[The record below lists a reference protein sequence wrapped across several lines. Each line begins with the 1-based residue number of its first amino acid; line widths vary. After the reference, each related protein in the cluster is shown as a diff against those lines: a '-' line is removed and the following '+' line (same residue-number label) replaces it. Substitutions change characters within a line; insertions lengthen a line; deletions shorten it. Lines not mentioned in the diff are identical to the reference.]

1 MASKN
6 TNEGIGILL
15 YRQILSV
22 PDYQRLCGISD
33 RSAKSVDSLKG
44 QLAEPSGPGK
54 DLWWCSVTELE
65 LLKVKAVDEP
75 IKVAIVTDG
84 ESAIICEL
92 PDSTEREQFVEVD

>member
-6 TNEGIGILL
+6 TNEGIGIWL

-22 PDYQRLCGISD
+22 PDYQKLCGISD
-33 RSAKSVDSLKG
+33 RTAKSVDSLKD

-54 DLWWCSVTELE
+54 DLWWCPVTELE
-65 LLKVKAVDEP
+65 LLKVKAVGEP
-75 IKVAIVTDG
+75 IKVAMVTDG
-84 ESAIICEL
+84 ASAIICEL